1 MADRSTEP
9 SGFARVFG
17 PLLGLLAAAG
27 LVAAVRGRAKETVVA
42 EPPTEQDETPDGHPS

>member
-17 PLLGLLAAAG
+17 PLLGLLAYASIAGEHARAAHDD
-27 LVAAVRGRAKETVVA
+27 LVAVSPPHDRGPVR
-42 EPPTEQDETPDGHPS
+42 

>member
-27 LVAAVRGRAKETVVA
+27 LVAAIKGRPKGRVVA
-42 EPPTEQDETPDGHPS
+42 EPDDTPNGHPS

>member
-17 PLLGLLAAAG
+17 PLLGLVAIAG
-27 LVAAVRGRAKETVVA
+27 VVAAIKGRPKEQVVA
-42 EPPTEQDETPDGHPS
+42 EPDETPDGHPS

>member
-17 PLLGLLAAAG
+17 PLLGLLAIGGVIAAIK
-27 LVAAVRGRAKETVVA
+27 ARPEEQVVA
-42 EPPTEQDETPDGHPS
+42 DERDESPDGHPS

>member
-17 PLLGLLAAAG
+17 PLVGLLAVAG
-27 LVAAVRGRAKETVVA
+27 LVAAIKRRPKERVVA
-42 EPPTEQDETPDGHPS
+42 EPDETPDGHPS

>member
-17 PLLGLLAAAG
+17 PLLA
-27 LVAAVRGRAKETVVA
+27 LVAVAGVVAAIKGRPKDGVVA
-42 EPPTEQDETPDGHPS
+42 EPDETPDGHPS

>member
-17 PLLGLLAAAG
+17 PLVGLLAVAG
-27 LVAAVRGRAKETVVA
+27 LVAAIKARPRERVVA
-42 EPPTEQDETPDGHPS
+42 EPEETPDGHPS